1 MSTLVN
7 PHDNSENVAITNKK
21 DLYSITRTGTDAE
34 LEDHIRYFK
43 YLQLRSDLESAKD
56 DGSKKKINI
65 GGDLIPISDLLP
77 PNSEHDNERLR
88 VLVLLNKL
96 GPDDALVRQLQ
107 TDFGTNSIFELA
119 SEYANYS
126 LGRTRGEQLYAILHG
141 KNGGDTIYSE
151 LTGGDADKKASA
163 KKALASGSFTAG
175 YKASRA
181 K

>member
-21 DLYSITRTGTDAE
+21 DLYSVTRTGTDAE

-43 YLQLRSDLESAKD
+43 YLQLRSELESGEEKD
-56 DGSKKKINI
+56 RKKINI
-65 GGDLIPISDLLP
+65 GGSLVNISDLLP

-141 KNGGDTIYSE
+141 KNGGDSIYDGLVDSGKR
-151 LTGGDADKKASA
+151 TDT
-163 KKALASGSFTAG
+163 KKALADGSFTQG
-175 YKASRA
+175 YKATRA

>member
-21 DLYSITRTGTDAE
+21 DLYSVTRTGTDAE

-43 YLQLRSDLESAKD
+43 YLQLRSEIEKGTGNLKI
-56 DGSKKKINI
+56 DGA
-65 GGDLIPISDLLP
+65 DVPISDLLP

-141 KNGGDTIYSE
+141 KVEAGKKDTIYDG
-151 LTGGDADKKASA
+151 LVDKDKRADTKKVLS
-163 KKALASGSFTAG
+163 SGTFAAG
-175 YKASRA
+175 YKQTRA

>member
-21 DLYSITRTGTDAE
+21 DLYSVTRTGTDSE

-43 YLQLRSDLESAKD
+43 YLKLRAEIEKGAENLKI
-56 DGSKKKINI
+56 DGA
-65 GGDLIPISDLLP
+65 DVPIADLLP

-141 KNGGDTIYSE
+141 KNGGDSIYSG
-151 LTGGDADKKASA
+151 LVDKDTGKRASA
-163 KKALASGSFTAG
+163 KKALADGSFTQG

>member
-1 MSTLVN
+1 M
-7 PHDNSENVAITNKK
+7 
-21 DLYSITRTGTDAE
+21 
-34 LEDHIRYFK
+34 
-43 YLQLRSDLESAKD
+43 
-56 DGSKKKINI
+56 GSKKKINI
-65 GGDLIPISDLLP
+65 GGSLVNISDLLP

-141 KNGGDTIYSE
+141 KNGGDNLYDGLIDGAKRAAT
-151 LTGGDADKKASA
+151 KKV
-163 KKALASGSFTAG
+163 LAEGTFTAG
-175 YKASRA
+175 YKSRA

>member
-1 MSTLVN
+1 MSLIN

-21 DLYSITRTGTDAE
+21 DLYSVTRTGTDAE

-43 YLQLRSDLESAKD
+43 YLQMRAEIEGGAKNLKI
-56 DGSKKKINI
+56 DGK
-65 GGDLIPISDLLP
+65 DVPIADLLP

-88 VLVLLNKL
+88 VLILLNKL

-141 KNGGDTIYSE
+141 KEKEGGDTIYSG
-151 LTGGDADKKASA
+151 LTDGNADKRANA
-163 KKALASGSFTAG
+163 KKLLASGAFYPG
-175 YKASRA
+175 YKSTRA